1 MALPAD
7 TQEAYTK
14 IQDPPKAYV
23 GVIGANHYGIC
34 DANNPAGADPD
45 TAAPDIEQP
54 VAVETIGRWS
64 AMFLRAHVLGEEAAA
79 QYVHETGGP
88 ADANVNVVAEP

>member
-23 GVIGANHYGIC
+23 GVIGANHYGAC
-34 DANNPAGADPD
+34 DANNPAGADADPS
-45 TAAPDIEQP
+45 APAIDQAM
-54 VAVETIGRWS
+54 AVETISRWS
-64 AMFLRAHVLGEEAAA
+64 AMFMRAHVLGDAAA
-79 QYVHETGGP
+79 AAYVHETGGP
-88 ADANVNVVAEP
+88 ADPNVNVVSEP